1 MIVLKIVG
9 FGILA
14 SLMVVILKENSK
26 EVSIILVIASSIVLL
41 LASINYLTPIVSMVE
56 NIVSKTSIDSS
67 YIIVILKVTGIAYL
81 IEFGKDI
88 CIDAGQNSIA
98 NKMEIAGKI
107 IIASLS
113 VPVIT
118 SVFEVVEKLLWR

>member
-1 MIVLKIVG
+1 MIILKIVG

-14 SLMVVILKENSK
+14 TLMVVILKENSK
-26 EVSIILVIASSIVLL
+26 EVAIILIIASSIILL
-41 LASINYLTPIVSMVE
+41 LSTVNYLKPIVSMIE
-56 NIVSKTSIDSS
+56 NIVSNSSIESS
-67 YIIVILKVTGIAYL
+67 YILVILKITGIAYL

-88 CIDAGQNSIA
+88 CIDARKNSIA

-107 IIASLS
+107 IIVSLS

-118 SVFEVVEKLLWR
+118 SVFEIVEKLIWI

>member
-1 MIVLKIVG
+1 MI
-9 FGILA
+9 
-14 SLMVVILKENSK
+14 
-26 EVSIILVIASSIVLL
+26 
-41 LASINYLTPIVSMVE
+41 E
-56 NIVSKTSIDSS
+56 NIVSKTSIDTS
-67 YIIVILKVTGIAYL
+67 YITIILKVTGIAYL

-113 VPVIT
+113 VPIIT
-118 SVFEVVEKLLWR
+118 SVFELVEKLLWS

>member
-1 MIVLKIVG
+1 MIILKIVG

-14 SLMVVILKENSK
+14 TLMVVILKENSK
-26 EVSIILVIASSIVLL
+26 EVAIILIIASSIILL
-41 LASINYLTPIVSMVE
+41 LSTVNYLKPIVSMIE
-56 NIVSKTSIDSS
+56 NIVSNSSIESS
-67 YIIVILKVTGIAYL
+67 YILVILKITGIAYL

-107 IIASLS
+107 IIVSLS

-118 SVFEVVEKLLWR
+118 SLFEIVEKLI

>member
-26 EVSIILVIASSIVLL
+26 EVTIVLVIASSIVLL
-41 LASINYLTPIVSMVE
+41 LSSIKYLAPVVSMIE
-56 NIVSKTSIDSS
+56 NIVSKTSIDTS
-67 YIIVILKVTGIAYL
+67 YITVILKVTGIAYL

-113 VPVIT
+113 VPIIT
-118 SVFEVVEKLLWR
+118 SVFELVEKLLWR

>member
-26 EVSIILVIASSIVLL
+26 EVSIVLVIASSIVLL

-98 NKMEIAGKI
+98 NKMEIVGKI

-118 SVFEVVEKLLWR
+118 SVFEVVEKLI

>member
-1 MIVLKIVG
+1 M
-9 FGILA
+9 
-14 SLMVVILKENSK
+14 
-26 EVSIILVIASSIVLL
+26 

-118 SVFEVVEKLLWR
+118 SVFEVVEKLL

>member
-118 SVFEVVEKLLWR
+118 SVFEVVEKLI

>member
-26 EVSIILVIASSIVLL
+26 EVSIVLVIASSIVLL

-118 SVFEVVEKLLWR
+118 SVFEVVEKLL

>member
-26 EVSIILVIASSIVLL
+26 EVSIVLVIASSIVLL

-118 SVFEVVEKLLWR
+118 SVFEVVAKLLWR

>member
-26 EVSIILVIASSIVLL
+26 EVSIVLVIASSIVLL

>member
-26 EVSIILVIASSIVLL
+26 EVSIVLVIASSIVLL

-56 NIVSKTSIDSS
+56 NIVSKTSIDSR
-67 YIIVILKVTGIAYL
+67 YIIVISKVTGIAYL

-118 SVFEVVEKLLWR
+118 SVFEVVEKLL

>member
-1 MIVLKIVG
+1 MIILKIVG

-14 SLMVVILKENSK
+14 TLMVVILKENSK
-26 EVSIILVIASSIVLL
+26 EVAIILIIASSIILL
-41 LASINYLTPIVSMVE
+41 LSTINYLKPIVSMIE
-56 NIVSKTSIDSS
+56 NIVSNSSIESS
-67 YIIVILKVTGIAYL
+67 YILVILKITGIAYL

-107 IIASLS
+107 IIVSLS

-118 SVFEVVEKLLWR
+118 SVFEIVEKLI

>member
-1 MIVLKIVG
+1 MIALKIVG

-26 EVSIILVIASSIVLL
+26 EVTIVLVIASSIVLL
-41 LASINYLTPIVSMVE
+41 LSSIKYLAPVVSMIE
-56 NIVSKTSIDSS
+56 NIVSKTSIDTS
-67 YIIVILKVTGIAYL
+67 YITVILKVTGIAYL

-113 VPVIT
+113 VPIIT
-118 SVFEVVEKLLWR
+118 SVFELVEKLL

>member
-26 EVSIILVIASSIVLL
+26 EVSIVLVIASSIVLL

-118 SVFEVVEKLLWR
+118 SVFEVVEKLIWR

>member
-26 EVSIILVIASSIVLL
+26 EVSIVLVIASSIVLL

-81 IEFGKDI
+81 IEFGKNI

-118 SVFEVVEKLLWR
+118 SVFEVVEKLL

>member
-1 MIVLKIVG
+1 MIILKIVG

-14 SLMVVILKENSK
+14 TLMVVILKENSK
-26 EVSIILVIASSIVLL
+26 EVAIILIIASSIILL
-41 LASINYLTPIVSMVE
+41 LSTVNYLKPIVSMIE
-56 NIVSKTSIDSS
+56 NIVSNSSIESS
-67 YIIVILKVTGIAYL
+67 YILVILKITGIAYL

-118 SVFEVVEKLLWR
+118 SVFEIVEKLI

>member
-118 SVFEVVEKLLWR
+118 SVFEVVEKLL

>member
-26 EVSIILVIASSIVLL
+26 EVSIVLVIASSIVLL

-98 NKMEIAGKI
+98 NKMEIVGKI

-118 SVFEVVEKLLWR
+118 SVFEVVEKLL

>member
-26 EVSIILVIASSIVLL
+26 EVSILLVIASSIVLL

-118 SVFEVVEKLLWR
+118 SVFEVVEKLL

>member
-1 MIVLKIVG
+1 
-9 FGILA
+9 
-14 SLMVVILKENSK
+14 
-26 EVSIILVIASSIVLL
+26 
-41 LASINYLTPIVSMVE
+41 MVE

-118 SVFEVVEKLLWR
+118 SVFEVVEKLL

>member
-1 MIVLKIVG
+1 MIILKIVG

-14 SLMVVILKENSK
+14 TLMVVILKENSK
-26 EVSIILVIASSIVLL
+26 EAAIILIIASSIILL
-41 LASINYLTPIVSMVE
+41 LSTVNYLKPIVSMIE
-56 NIVSKTSIDSS
+56 NIVSNSSIESS
-67 YIIVILKVTGIAYL
+67 YILVILKITGIAYL

-107 IIASLS
+107 IIVSLS

-118 SVFEVVEKLLWR
+118 SVFEIVEKLI

>member
-26 EVSIILVIASSIVLL
+26 EVSIVLVIASSIVLL

-118 SVFEVVEKLLWR
+118 SVFEVVEKLI

>member
-26 EVSIILVIASSIVLL
+26 EVAIILIIASSLILL
-41 LASINYLTPIVSMVE
+41 LSTVNYLKPIVSMIE
-56 NIVSKTSIDSS
+56 NIVSNSSIESS
-67 YIIVILKVTGIAYL
+67 YILVILKITGIAYL

-107 IIASLS
+107 IIVSLS

-118 SVFEVVEKLLWR
+118 SVFEIVEKLI

>member
-26 EVSIILVIASSIVLL
+26 EVSIVLVIASSIVLL

-107 IIASLS
+107 IIASL
-113 VPVIT
+113 VQVIT
-118 SVFEVVEKLLWR
+118 ITLNPCISV

>member
-26 EVSIILVIASSIVLL
+26 EVSIVLVIASSIVLL
-41 LASINYLTPIVSMVE
+41 LASINYLTPIVSMIE

-118 SVFEVVEKLLWR
+118 SVFEVVEKLL

>member
-26 EVSIILVIASSIVLL
+26 EVSIVLVIASSIVLF

-56 NIVSKTSIDSS
+56 NIVSKTSIDSR

-118 SVFEVVEKLLWR
+118 SVFEVVEKLL

>member
-26 EVSIILVIASSIVLL
+26 EVSIVLVIASSIVLL

-56 NIVSKTSIDSS
+56 NIVSKTSSTCSLADRRAS
-67 YIIVILKVTGIAYL
+67 LKVVGA
-81 IEFGKDI
+81 K
-88 CIDAGQNSIA
+88 ARNH
-98 NKMEIAGKI
+98 
-107 IIASLS
+107 SL
-113 VPVIT
+113 
-118 SVFEVVEKLLWR
+118 

>member
-1 MIVLKIVG
+1 MIILKIVG

-14 SLMVVILKENSK
+14 TLMVVILKENSK
-26 EVSIILVIASSIVLL
+26 EVAIILIIASSLILL
-41 LASINYLTPIVSMVE
+41 LSTVNYLKPIVSMIE
-56 NIVSKTSIDSS
+56 NIVSNSSIESS
-67 YIIVILKVTGIAYL
+67 YILVILKITGIAYL

-107 IIASLS
+107 IIVSLS

-118 SVFEVVEKLLWR
+118 SVFEIVEKLIWI

>member
-26 EVSIILVIASSIVLL
+26 EVSIVLVIASSIVLL

-56 NIVSKTSIDSS
+56 NIVSKTSIDSR

-88 CIDAGQNSIA
+88 CIDAGQNSIS
-98 NKMEIAGKI
+98 NKM
-107 IIASLS
+107 
-113 VPVIT
+113 
-118 SVFEVVEKLLWR
+118 

>member
-26 EVSIILVIASSIVLL
+26 EVSIVLVIASSIVLL

-56 NIVSKTSIDSS
+56 NIVSKTSIDSR

-118 SVFEVVEKLLWR
+118 SVFEVVEKLL

>member
-1 MIVLKIVG
+1 MIILKIVG

-14 SLMVVILKENSK
+14 TLMIVILKENSK
-26 EVSIILVIASSIVLL
+26 EVAIILIIASSIILL
-41 LASINYLTPIVSMVE
+41 LSTVNYLKPIVSMIE
-56 NIVSKTSIDSS
+56 NIVSNSSIESS
-67 YIIVILKVTGIAYL
+67 YILVILKITGIAYL

-107 IIASLS
+107 IIVSLS

-118 SVFEVVEKLLWR
+118 SVFEIVEKLI

>member
-1 MIVLKIVG
+1 MIILKIVG

-14 SLMVVILKENSK
+14 TLMVVILKENSK
-26 EVSIILVIASSIVLL
+26 EVAIILIIASSIILL
-41 LASINYLTPIVSMVE
+41 LSTVNYLKPIVSMIE
-56 NIVSKTSIDSS
+56 NIVSNSSIESS
-67 YIIVILKVTGIAYL
+67 YILVILKITGIAYL

-107 IIASLS
+107 IIVSLS

-118 SVFEVVEKLLWR
+118 SVFEVVEKLL

>member
-26 EVSIILVIASSIVLL
+26 EVSIVLVIASSIVLL

-56 NIVSKTSIDSS
+56 NIVSKTSIDSR

>member
-26 EVSIILVIASSIVLL
+26 EVSIVLVIASSIVLL

-67 YIIVILKVTGIAYL
+67 YITVILKVTGIAYL

-118 SVFEVVEKLLWR
+118 SVFEVVEKLL

>member
-1 MIVLKIVG
+1 MIILKIVG

-14 SLMVVILKENSK
+14 TLMVVILKENSK
-26 EVSIILVIASSIVLL
+26 EVAIILIIASSIILL
-41 LASINYLTPIVSMVE
+41 LSTVNYLKPIVSMIE
-56 NIVSKTSIDSS
+56 NIVSNSSIESS
-67 YIIVILKVTGIAYL
+67 YILVILKITGIAYL

-107 IIASLS
+107 IIVSLS

-118 SVFEVVEKLLWR
+118 SVFEIVEKLIWI

>member
-1 MIVLKIVG
+1 MIILKIVG

-14 SLMVVILKENSK
+14 TLMVVILKENSK
-26 EVSIILVIASSIVLL
+26 EVAIILIIASSLILL
-41 LASINYLTPIVSMVE
+41 LSTVNYLKPIVSMIE
-56 NIVSKTSIDSS
+56 NIVSNSSIESS
-67 YIIVILKVTGIAYL
+67 YILVILKITGIAYL

-107 IIASLS
+107 IIVSLS

-118 SVFEVVEKLLWR
+118 SVFEIVEKLI

>member
-26 EVSIILVIASSIVLL
+26 EVSIVLVIASSIVLF

-118 SVFEVVEKLLWR
+118 SVFEVVEKLL

>member
-1 MIVLKIVG
+1 MIILKIVG

-14 SLMVVILKENSK
+14 TLMVVILKENSK
-26 EVSIILVIASSIVLL
+26 EVAIILIIASSIILL
-41 LASINYLTPIVSMVE
+41 LSTVNYLKPIVSMIE
-56 NIVSKTSIDSS
+56 NIVSNSSIESS
-67 YIIVILKVTGIAYL
+67 YILVILKITGIAYL

-107 IIASLS
+107 IIVSLS

-118 SVFEVVEKLLWR
+118 SVFEIVEKLI